1 MRAAHRRKAAGD
13 AALGHYGSN
22 QIARRHVESRIV
34 YFDVTGR
41 HALRIMGLG
50 HFGRIALLDRDGGA
64 GRTVRIDRRC
74 RPEHIERDA
83 VMAGQH
89 GDADVPIL
97 LAASPFAAI
106 RSQPTSTA
114 CTRPS
119 LITSEAMLSQISV
132 TSIPALISS

>member
-64 GRTVRIDRRC
+64 GRTVRASI
-74 RPEHIERDA
+74 
-83 VMAGQH
+83 V
-89 GDADVPIL
+89 DVGP
-97 LAASPFAAI
+97 
-106 RSQPTSTA
+106 ST
-114 CTRPS
+114 
-119 LITSEAMLSQISV
+119 
-132 TSIPALISS
+132 